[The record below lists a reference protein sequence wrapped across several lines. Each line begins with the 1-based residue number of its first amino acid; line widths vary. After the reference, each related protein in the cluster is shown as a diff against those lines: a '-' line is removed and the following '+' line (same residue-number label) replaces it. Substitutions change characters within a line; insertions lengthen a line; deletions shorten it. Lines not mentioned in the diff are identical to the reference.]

1 MSPEFRTAAPKTD
14 CMKALVI
21 RCTAPGS
28 IPIGT
33 DEQMAAELALHE
45 IDFLSVSLL
54 TDEEAAQ
61 FRHDA
66 DFMAERIAGVL
77 ASAPK
82 DVPIGLIGYGFTA
95 AAAIIVAA
103 QNRSTISALVSVNGR
118 TDVAV
123 DSLRV
128 LKVPTMLIVND
139 MPVLRVNREA
149 VSLIKAERRIEIVH
163 GNGEQATEAIVEK
176 CVRWLADR
184 VVAMTATAVY

>member
-1 MSPEFRTAAPKTD
+1 
-14 CMKALVI
+14 MKALVI

-28 IPIGT
+28 VPIGT
-33 DEQMAAELALHE
+33 DELVASELALHD
-45 IDFLSVSLL
+45 IDFLPVALL
-54 TDEEAAQ
+54 TDEEATS

-77 ASAPK
+77 ASAPR
-82 DVPIGLIGYGFTA
+82 DIPIGIIGYGFTA
-95 AAAIIVAA
+95 AAAIIAAA
-103 QNRSTISALVSVNGR
+103 QNPGSVAALVSVNGR

-123 DSLRV
+123 DSLRT
-128 LKVPTMLIVND
+128 LRVPTMLIVND

-163 GNGEQATEAIVEK
+163 GNGEQATQAIVEK

-184 VVAMTATAVY
+184 LAPVAVAAY